1 MISQKTRQSLLFGI
15 ATVVIVLGT
24 ILTVLL
30 AQGYRINPTTGA
42 VYTTGLVITNTQPT
56 GAKVFFNGTNT
67 RTNTP
72 ARFESIEPGPLVIKY
87 TRQNYRD
94 WQTTKQVRAY
104 EVVYAD
110 YALLVPDRIPYVKLN
125 PAVSFGPTTQ
135 SNDKRTIFGVSSQN
149 PSVWRVR
156 NDFFEQIYSP
166 STTAPALSKLDGLVS
181 STSGDRLLLRQTTV
195 DSATGSIIYL
205 DTNSKNST
213 NLTAKFGPTLQ
224 DLRFAPGVNDQL
236 YWLEATNLRR
246 VSMPAQ
252 TASEVLA
259 RNIIS
264 YSLSKN
270 NIITV
275 EREPT
280 GTASEDNIYRYD
292 LDGSNRR
299 LVYNLRT
306 TATSYTL
313 EFSKGQFNDY
323 LYILNPDSHQII
335 VLRDPFGNSQIPSVI
350 RNATGFSVSPTGR
363 FLVVGDTRG
372 GMRSFDLEFVSA
384 TRSQTQ
390 LPNPSG
396 LYWYG
401 DYQIVFE
408 RDGQSYIVDYD
419 GSNLQQLSET
429 GSKTNQVYPYILG
442 KGFYIINDKGQIQM
456 GKFEAKN

>member
-1 MISQKTRQSLLFGI
+1 
-15 ATVVIVLGT
+15 
-24 ILTVLL
+24 
-30 AQGYRINPTTGA
+30 
-42 VYTTGLVITNTQPT
+42 
-56 GAKVFFNGTNT
+56 
-67 RTNTP
+67 
-72 ARFESIEPGPLVIKY
+72 
-87 TRQNYRD
+87 
-94 WQTTKQVRAY
+94 
-104 EVVYAD
+104 
-110 YALLVPDRIPYVKLN
+110 
-125 PAVSFGPTTQ
+125 
-135 SNDKRTIFGVSSQN
+135 
-149 PSVWRVR
+149 
-156 NDFFEQIYSP
+156 
-166 STTAPALSKLDGLVS
+166 
-181 STSGDRLLLRQTTV
+181 
-195 DSATGSIIYL
+195 
-205 DTNSKNST
+205 
-213 NLTAKFGPTLQ
+213 
-224 DLRFAPGVNDQL
+224 
-236 YWLEATNLRR
+236 
-246 VSMPAQ
+246 MPAQ